1 MIVSEE
7 TTRIGTYKRKMS
19 TKTVLVFTLCILVVA
34 VTSSTLFSGRGFQ
47 SQTTLRSRSFV
58 HEEENAR
65 NTEDSSRSI
74 GENNRDVM
82 KFLKW
87 KSKFLDCLEKHT

>member
-19 TKTVLVFTLCILVVA
+19 TKTVLVFTLCIVVVA

-58 HEEENAR
+58 HVEENAR